1 MAQLDDTIVSTGP
14 VDPIVSSL
22 LEPFGSLVL
31 AKDHTEAS
39 ILAVMDRAVG
49 LVVRGEARITAQI
62 IQQAPR
68 LKVIGRTGVGYNN
81 VDIGAATERN
91 IPVVFTPGA
100 GARAVAEAAVCWM
113 LTLCKRV
120 MFWDQQLKAGNWQ
133 SRFQFNVGDL
143 EGATLGIVGF
153 GRIGQQLAQ
162 LVRPFDMTVV
172 AYDPFVDPTL
182 AEEHGVALVSLETLV
197 AQADFVSL
205 HAAASAENHGLINR
219 RILAKVKP
227 GAYLLNLARGEL
239 IESLDVLLEALQDG
253 RLAGVG
259 LDTFAPEPPDIQH
272 PIFQHP
278 DCLTAPHAMAGSKA
292 AMSRIFR
299 WMSQDM
305 AAVLSGKRPQHV
317 VNPETCRDLRS

>member
-1 MAQLDDTIVSTGP
+1 MSQLENIIVSTGP
-14 VDPIVSSL
+14 VDPIVAQL
-22 LEPFGSLVL
+22 LEPFGSMVI

-39 ILAVMDRAVG
+39 ILSLMDRAVG

-68 LKVIGRTGVGYNN
+68 LKVIGRSGVGYNN
-81 VDIGAATERN
+81 VDIAAATERN

-113 LTLCKRV
+113 LALCKRV
-120 MFWDQQLKAGNWQ
+120 VFWDQQLKSGNWQ
-133 SRFQFNVGDL
+133 SRFQVQVGDL

-153 GRIGQQLAQ
+153 GRIGQQLAK

-172 AYDPFVDPTL
+172 AYDPFVDPKAAHELGVTL
-182 AEEHGVALVSLETLV
+182 VNLETLV
-197 AQADFVSL
+197 AQSDFVSL

-239 IESLDVLLEALQDG
+239 VESLDVLLEALQDG
-253 RLAGVG
+253 RLAGLG
-259 LDTFAPEPPDIQH
+259 LDTFAPEPPDLQH

-278 DCLTAPHAMAGSKA
+278 NCLTAPHAMAGSKA

-299 WMSQDM
+299 WMSEDM
-305 AAVLSGKRPQHV
+305 AAILRGKRPRHV
-317 VNPETCRDLRS
+317 VNPETCRDLSS